1 LNYRLTLRVTIDAH
15 EKEAE
20 AVVWWQAWRK
30 PDPYQLKSWMW
41 GKNEQQN
48 KRHAGD

>member
-1 LNYRLTLRVTIDAH
+1 VKLDDT

-30 PDPYQLKSWMW
+30 PDPYQLTSWIW
-41 GKNEQQN
+41 
-48 KRHAGD
+48 KRIGR